1 SHSSDP
7 PIPMGH
13 PLWLGTEPAYEP
25 NGVEA
30 NEPEAKRFRAT
41 ERFTGRC
48 NFCGISGHRFAECRK
63 RRDALGSVEPRDTPS
78 TSRPLERK
86 NDVTCYTCG
95 QIDHVTTNC
104 PDKRNGGKAAAK
116 EVHQCEHRPSRG
128 NLTTSSGNYR
138 VVERSERTCLPQD
151 GAHSIAPAHCGA
163 LCHPILCRR
172 NFFGPL

>member
-1 SHSSDP
+1 MSIRTYIYD
-7 PIPMGH
+7 
-13 PLWLGTEPAYEP
+13 
-25 NGVEA
+25 GVEA

-95 QIDHVTTNC
+95 QIGHVTTNC

-128 NLTTSSGNYR
+128 NLTTSSGHIHQRIDSCNSTNCEQLTYMLFSDEAVSSSLIVTR
-138 VVERSERTCLPQD
+138 
-151 GAHSIAPAHCGA
+151 HSP
-163 LCHPILCRR
+163 
-172 NFFGPL
+172 